1 MKSFQLSLFLFFLL
15 LTVNL
20 KSQQVVLASEVYP
33 ELKYNA
39 LRGEVFF
46 SDYKQVKGSAYLV
59 DDWMLGNIHLDD
71 GQRMDNVK
79 FKLDA
84 FSHRIIIYQENL
96 KRLVIAEKEH
106 ITGFVVEMNNTQ
118 KTFKKILGVNSKTKV
133 YDGCYFEVLTE
144 GKVSLYKL
152 YYKEI
157 LPIHDANSKYIEE
170 FIDEFSYYALI
181 NDEYIHIRLGRNFL
195 YRNFPEYKVQLRKFI
210 RKNKLNVR
218 KESDS
223 VVAVNYLNEI
233 LLTLQQQ

>member
-15 LTVNL
+15 LTANL
-20 KSQQVVLASEVYP
+20 KSQQMVLASDVYP

-46 SDYKQVKGSAYLV
+46 SEYKQVKGSAYLL
-59 DDWMLGNIHLDD
+59 DDWMIGNIHLDD
-71 GQRMDNVK
+71 GNKMSQVQ

-84 FSHRIIIYQENL
+84 FSHRIIIYQEKL
-96 KRLVIAEKEH
+96 KRLVIAEKLH
-106 ITGFVVEMNNTQ
+106 ITGFTAEINNTH
-118 KTFKKILGVNSKTKV
+118 KTFKKIIGVNSKTKV

-144 GKVSLYKL
+144 GRVSLYKL

-157 LPIHDANSKYIEE
+157 IPIHDANKKYIEE
-170 FIDEFSYYALI
+170 FSDEISYYALI
-181 NDEYIHIRLGRNFL
+181 NDEYIHFRLGRNFL

-218 KESDS
+218 KEGNI

-233 LLTLQQQ
+233 LLTLQQ